1 MGFDKAL
8 APYILL
14 AAMMILVGP
23 TTAQLSPTFY
33 DTTCPN
39 LSSIVEDVVR
49 QALQTDARAGAKLIR
64 FHFHDCFV
72 NVSNSLSPTPFQLQ
86 YIQFLYFT
94 FFNMFRVVMD
104 LSYWKIQLKTT
115 QIVSKTLREMKEY
128 KAKILLPT
136 SRLQL
141 KMFVQTQ
148 SPVLTSQPLHL
159 IQLSSW

>member
-72 NVSNSLSPTPFQLQ
+72 NVSNSLSPTPFWFKL
-86 YIQFLYFT
+86 
-94 FFNMFRVVMD
+94 N
-104 LSYWKIQLKTT
+104 LSYSIF
-115 QIVSKTLREMKEY
+115 SFC
-128 KAKILLPT
+128 ILP
-136 SRLQL
+136 S
-141 KMFVQTQ
+141 
-148 SPVLTSQPLHL
+148 LTCLGL
-159 IQLSSW
+159 